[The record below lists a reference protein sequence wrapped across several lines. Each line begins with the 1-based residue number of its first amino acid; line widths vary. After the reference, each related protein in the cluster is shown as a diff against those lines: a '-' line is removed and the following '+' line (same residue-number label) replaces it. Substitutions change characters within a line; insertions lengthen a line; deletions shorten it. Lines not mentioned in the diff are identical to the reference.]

1 MTKKR
6 LFTAL
11 LAGFLLP
18 ILGGFLGSCATWAAT
33 AEEYY
38 SLGMAY
44 FELGKFEE
52 AEKWLNRARAA
63 DKTRTASEYN
73 LGRIAFETGR
83 FAEAAKHFESVLKA
97 DPRNVMALK
106 AAAYTRIKTGDFAA
120 AEGYY
125 ERVLA
130 LVPESAD
137 DGYNYALV
145 LFSMKKYAAAEEILA
160 GHEFALLDN
169 NEVLLLYA
177 RVQAAQDKIEAADSY
192 AQWLA
197 NNSDPKVRYEYAQI
211 LEKAELYAR
220 ALEEYRTALNGLSQ
234 ESTDPKKTDL
244 RYTIARLLLIAD
256 PESEEGVTELKTA
269 VSEGFA
275 DMAVLEE
282 LLKDE
287 RIVTANRD
295 SIRTLI
301 DETNRAAEAAAAEAA
316 EAAEAAAE
324 AENAEAG
331 AAGMEKEAPEEFDS
345 LETDVEGSSDGSDEG

>member
-1 MTKKR
+1 MVV
-6 LFTAL
+6 LFLTWV
-11 LAGFLLP
+11 
-18 ILGGFLGSCATWAAT
+18 ISSCTTWGAAP
-33 AEEYY
+33 AEEYF

-63 DKTRTASEYN
+63 DKTKTASEYN

-83 FAEAAKHFESVLKA
+83 YQDAAKLFEGILKK
-97 DPRNVMALK
+97 DPENVMALK
-106 AAAYTRIKTGDFAA
+106 AAAYTRIKTGDLEM
-120 AEGYY
+120 AEDLYR
-125 ERVLA
+125 RVLV

-145 LFSMKKYAAAEEILA
+145 LFAMEKYAAVEETLSN
-160 GHEFALLDN
+160 HQFALLDN
-169 NEVLLLYA
+169 NDVLLLFA
-177 RVQAAQDKIEAADSY
+177 RAQSAQGKIEAADSY

-234 ESTDPKKTDL
+234 DSTDPKKSDV

-256 PESEEGVTELKTA
+256 AESDEGVTELKTA
-269 VSEGFA
+269 VSEGLT
-275 DMAVLEE
+275 DMTLLEE

-287 RIVTANRD
+287 RISAANRD
-295 SIRTLI
+295 SIGTLI
-301 DETNRAAEAAAAEAA
+301 DETKQAAAEAAAVAESG
-316 EAAEAAAE
+316 AAAKEE
-324 AENAEAG
+324 AE
-331 AAGMEKEAPEEFDS
+331 S
-345 LETDVEGSSDGSDEG
+345 SETDVEGGSNSTDEG

>member
-1 MTKKR
+1 MNNSIFSR
-6 LFTAL
+6 QFFFPIFLAAGLL
-11 LAGFLLP
+11 LAALN
-18 ILGGFLGSCATWAAT
+18 SCAGMAAT

-63 DKTRTASEYN
+63 NKTRTASEYN

-83 FAEAAKHFESVLKA
+83 FEDAAKHFESVLKK
-97 DPRNVMALK
+97 DPQNVMALK
-106 AAAYTRIKTGDFAA
+106 AAAYTRIKTGDLEA

-125 ERVLA
+125 QRVLA

-145 LFSMKKYAAAEEILA
+145 LFAIKKYAAAEEVLA
-160 GHEFALLDN
+160 AHEFALLDN

-177 RVQAAQDKIEAADSY
+177 RVQAAQDKIEAVDTY

-234 ESTDPKKTDL
+234 DSTDPKKSDL
-244 RYTIARLLLIAD
+244 RYTIARLLLVAD
-256 PESEEGVTELKTA
+256 AEKDEGLTELQTA
-269 VSEGFA
+269 VSEGFD
-275 DMAVLEE
+275 DMAALEE
-282 LLKDE
+282 LHKDE
-287 RIVTANRD
+287 RISAANREG
-295 SIRTLI
+295 IRTLI
-301 DETNRAAEAAAAEAA
+301 DDTKRAAAEAA
-316 EAAEAAAE
+316 VEAAAE
-324 AENAEAG
+324 AEKAGSEDPASPEGLEGLEA
-331 AAGMEKEAPEEFDS
+331 
-345 LETDVEGSSDGSDEG
+345 DVEGSAGASDEG